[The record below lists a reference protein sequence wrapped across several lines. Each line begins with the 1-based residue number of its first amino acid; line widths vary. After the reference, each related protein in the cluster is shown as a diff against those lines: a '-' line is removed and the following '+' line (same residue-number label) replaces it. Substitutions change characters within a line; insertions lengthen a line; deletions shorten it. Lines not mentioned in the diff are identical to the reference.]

1 VTAILASAGAAGAQ
15 TTVITREPVQ
25 SRAVVATEPLQL
37 TPVQRQTIY
46 RTIVR
51 ERVAPAQPTI
61 EYRVGARIPESAQL
75 YAVPQEVAVE
85 VPAIRAYKYMVV
97 NNRVVLIDLQPA
109 RSSQKWLIKASHR
122 LGFGPAPRAPG
133 HVFCEPNVYRGPT
146 GQICTRRGAGFSASQ
161 GPYYTVRSL

>member
-1 VTAILASAGAAGAQ
+1 MTHFRHAALVTAMLASVGTAGAQ

-25 SRAVVATEPLQL
+25 SRTVVATEPLQL

-97 NNRVVLIDLQPA
+97 NNRVVLID
-109 RSSQKWLIKASHR
+109 
-122 LGFGPAPRAPG
+122 
-133 HVFCEPNVYRGPT
+133 PT
-146 GQICTRRGAGFSASQ
+146 TSEVVAE
-161 GPYYTVRSL
+161 VVD